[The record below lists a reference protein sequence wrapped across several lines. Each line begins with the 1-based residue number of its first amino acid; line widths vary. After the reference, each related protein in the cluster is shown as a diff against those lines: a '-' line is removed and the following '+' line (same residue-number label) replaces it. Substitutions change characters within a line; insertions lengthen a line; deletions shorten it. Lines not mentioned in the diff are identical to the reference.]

1 MGIQAFPA
9 TTGGGIKSVQRGSAG
24 AAGTVTIIAVD
35 VTKSFVN
42 IFGTASSGAP
52 ALSGTVSGPSAN
64 VGAANGTASAQ
75 SGSNASA
82 TMTTGNNNPQLG
94 NIYSGGTPASATGG
108 WRLNGYNFNLN
119 AQNIAVNAVNAAFN
133 ASSIS
138 AGSTNLITAVVQ
150 GYLSSS
156 TSLVVSGPCRWEVVE
171 FS

>member
-9 TTGGGIKSVQRGSAG
+9 TTGGGIKSVQRGSAS
-24 AAGTVTIIAVD
+24 AAGTVTIISVD
-35 VTKSFVN
+35 ITKSFVN
-42 IFGTASSGAP
+42 IFGTASSGSP

-82 TMTTGNNNPQLG
+82 SMTSGNNNPQG
-94 NIYSGGTPASATGG
+94 GQVYAGGTAAGAVGG
-108 WRLNGYNFNLN
+108 WRINGYSFNLN
-119 AQNIAVNAVNAAFN
+119 AQNIGVNAVNAAFN
-133 ASSIS
+133 APSIS

-150 GYLSSS
+150 GYLSGS